1 MSDRCLQSICSALQ
15 TLFPHFSC
23 PDYLSGQLRLDS
35 RQVQSGD
42 LFIALQGSRLD
53 GRRFI
58 PSAIKQGAALI
69 LVESDQDQCSFES
82 MVGDGESV
90 RNKQIAVV
98 ELADLRSRLGQW
110 LFDTS
115 SINDSRF
122 NLIGITGTNGKTSVS
137 HYLAQLLEQLQ
148 KQTAVIGTVGIGALD
163 NLQAA
168 THTTPDLVSLHHTL
182 DQLFQQGFYYQAM
195 EVSSHALDQQRTAGV
210 PFKAAVFTNL
220 SRDHLDYHGSMQA
233 YGEAKLK
240 LFQQPGLA
248 LALVNLDDDFAEQ
261 ILQNHSAEQCL
272 TYSLANS
279 EADLYCRQVSVTSDG
294 FQLELDGHWGEHKLH
309 LPLLGRFNI
318 ANVLSALLTLLG
330 LGFEPQALY
339 QAVSQLKP
347 VPGRMQLVSTIQPQ
361 SQASDLSQDK
371 KAAQTFAQEY
381 KQAPKV
387 VVDYAHTPDALENA
401 LRAVGEHLQGRLWCI
416 FGCGGDRDRGK
427 RPLMAQAAEQLADCV
442 VVTSDNPRTE
452 DPQQIIADICQGLS
466 TPAVLVETDRQQA
479 IERTLLLADPD
490 DVILLA
496 GKGHETY
503 QEIGIERFDFD
514 DVEQAKRAQALYLS
528 QAEVQTPQDNSQG
541 EAK

>member
-1 MSDRCLQSICSALQ
+1 MPDRCLQNICSALQ

-23 PDYLSGQLRLDS
+23 PDNLSGQLRLDS
-35 RQVQSGD
+35 RQVQNGD
-42 LFIALQGSRLD
+42 LFIALQGSQLD

-69 LVESDQDQCSFES
+69 LVESDQDRYSSES
-82 MVGDGESV
+82 ADQLPV
-90 RNKQIAVV
+90 I
-98 ELADLRSRLGQW
+98 ELVDLRRRLGQW

-115 SINDSRF
+115 RINDLRF

-137 HYLAQLLEQLQ
+137 HYLAQLLEQLK

-163 NLQAA
+163 NLQTS
-168 THTTPDLVSLHHTL
+168 THTTPDLISLHHTL
-182 DQLFQQGFYYQAM
+182 DQLFQQGFHYQTM
-195 EVSSHALDQQRTAGV
+195 EVSSHALDQQRIAGV

-240 LFQQPGLA
+240 LFQQPGLP
-248 LALVNLDDDFAEQ
+248 LAVVNLDDDFAEQ

-272 TYSLANS
+272 TYSLSNS
-279 EADLYCRQVSVTSDG
+279 EADLYCRKISATGDG
-294 FQLELDGHWGEHKLH
+294 FQLQLAGCWGEDELH
-309 LPLLGRFNI
+309 LPLLGQFNI

-347 VPGRMQLVSTIQPQ
+347 VPGRMQLVTTT
-361 SQASDLSQDK
+361 QAEDRKADQTQDPRLL
-371 KAAQTFAQEY
+371 E
-381 KQAPKV
+381 APKV

-401 LRAVGEHLQGRLWCI
+401 LRAVHEHLQGRLWCI

-452 DPQQIIADICQGLS
+452 DPEQIIADTCQGLS
-466 TPAVLVETDRQQA
+466 QPAVLVEVNRQQA
-479 IERTLLLADPD
+479 IRQTLSLANTN

-503 QEIGIERFDFD
+503 QEIGTERFDFD
-514 DVEQAKRAQALYLS
+514 DVEQAKQAQRLYLE
-528 QAEVQTPQDNSQG
+528 QAQKNNSQG
-541 EAK
+541 EAR